1 MKVTIPKRKQFFKK
15 GLKTFLASANK
26 WMFAAFFS
34 HQSLFFKVLSLG
46 LQVDKGPSTKLHLTY
61 FNRLL
66 LGIASMRWS
75 KLTPPPPNLR
85 AQEGLS
91 RRTDQIPVLR
101 V

>member
-1 MKVTIPKRKQFFKK
+1 M
-15 GLKTFLASANK
+15 ASANK

-75 KLTPPPPNLR
+75 KLTPPPHLR

>member
-1 MKVTIPKRKQFFKK
+1 M
-15 GLKTFLASANK
+15 ASANK

-75 KLTPPPPNLR
+75 KLTPPPNLR

>member
-1 MKVTIPKRKQFFKK
+1 M
-15 GLKTFLASANK
+15 ASANK

-75 KLTPPPPNLR
+75 KLTPPHLR

>member
-75 KLTPPPPNLR
+75 KLTPPNLR